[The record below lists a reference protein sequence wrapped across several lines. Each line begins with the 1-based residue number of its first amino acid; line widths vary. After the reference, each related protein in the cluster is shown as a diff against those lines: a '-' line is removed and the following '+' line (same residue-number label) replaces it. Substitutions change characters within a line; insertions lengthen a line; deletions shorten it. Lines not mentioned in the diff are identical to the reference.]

1 MKHEVVSQP
10 RMRLFRSDLLER
22 TTVISPR
29 VFACIWAAILALT
42 VWMTL
47 GRVDASAYMGLLL
60 LGLLTWTLFEYS
72 LHRFIFHWK
81 TESSV
86 IQSVVFVV
94 HGNHHIDPSDP
105 RRNMMPPIVSVP
117 VSAAIW
123 AALLLIMGPMGSI
136 VFLGFAIGYV
146 LYDSIHYACHQLPM
160 RRGVLRHLR
169 RHHIRH
175 HHARIDGN
183 YATTGILWDWVFRT
197 RIPAKGR

>member
-1 MKHEVVSQP
+1 
-10 RMRLFRSDLLER
+10 MRLFRSDLLER

-29 VFACIWAAILALT
+29 AFACIWAVLLSLT
-42 VWMTL
+42 AWATW
-47 GRVDASAYMGLLL
+47 GRASAPAYAGLLL
-60 LGLLTWTLFEYS
+60 AGLVSWTLFEYS

-81 TESSV
+81 TQSRF

-94 HGNHHIDPSDP
+94 HGNHHVDPNDP

-117 VSAAIW
+117 VSAAILG
-123 AALLLIMGPMGSI
+123 LLLLALGSAGSI

-175 HHARIDGN
+175 HHARVEGN
-183 YATTGILWDWVFRT
+183 YATTGILWDWVFRS
-197 RIPAKGR
+197 RIPAKGG